1 MQGDPKKTMWLVDFS
16 LNQPV
21 LANLTF
27 VILMIVGLH
36 AMFNL
41 PRDINPDVSFETA
54 IIYTIYPGATP
65 EDIEKLVTIPI
76 EDAIRNV
83 KDLSRVISTSQE
95 NISEVVVEFTTGA
108 DIKESV
114 RDLQDEVDKISDLPE
129 EAEDPLIFE
138 LDTSGM
144 PVISVILYSAVIP
157 ENVMKDIVEDLQD
170 KLEDIPGVSSIT
182 LGGIREREIRVRV
195 DRASLERYHISLGQV
210 AEAIALRNRDFP
222 AGRIELDREEFLVR
236 TIGEFRTTGEIAE
249 TIVLASSAGN
259 AVRVRDVATVID
271 TFDDPA
277 TYSRFNSQPGVGLS
291 VLKEKD
297 ADTHTVVRATRET
310 VREHLSTI
318 PNPPKVS
325 FINDMTIL
333 IDDSLGVLKNNA
345 LIGLGFVILSLMYFI
360 GFRNALLAGL
370 GIPFTFLVTFAVM
383 RWMGISLNGI
393 TVFSL
398 VLVLGIVVDDAIII
412 IENIYRYL
420 EKGLKP
426 KEAARYAGEV
436 ATPVISSV
444 TTTMAV
450 FIPMMM
456 MVGIVGEFLSYI
468 PKIIIVTLAASLVEA
483 LFILPSHVSDFGKPM
498 KRPPL
503 GDRAIRWSQRRYKKL
518 IFTFL
523 RNRGIVISTIVV
535 LAVVSAFM
543 IPFLGIDMFAD
554 EEFSQFSVILK
565 APEGT
570 SLTQMSNIVA
580 SVEKSAL
587 MLPDEEVTGV
597 LGWTGIIYG
606 DYGVS
611 TGSNKGQ
618 VMVDLVEKEDRDR
631 TLDEII
637 EDLRG
642 RVGSV
647 PGISSI
653 EYKTLEGGPPV
664 GEPVAV
670 QVKGKSLKDVDPL
683 VEEIKEILGSI
694 PGVKDIRDDYEPG
707 KNQLSIRIDPDRAA
721 RYGLTAAGIGAEV
734 RAANEGIISS
744 IYRDGDEEVD
754 IVVRFAEADRDSP
767 AAIGSMKILSST
779 GAMVP
784 LKNVSQISYG
794 LGPSNVYRRDF
805 ERTVRITADVDT
817 ETTTSAKA
825 NQDFTPYIKG
835 LLAKHPGFKI
845 EQGGEYEKTQESF
858 ASLSRAFVIALLL
871 VYMILGV
878 QFQSFSQPLVIMLTV
893 PFAFIGVISGL
904 LINGHPFSLVAF
916 VAVVALAGIV
926 VNDSLILVDFINKKR
941 ESGISLYR
949 AIVQSG
955 IVRMRPVMMTSL
967 TTILGLLPMSLS
979 LGGASVVWKPMA
991 DSIIWGLVFSTVLT
1005 LLVIPVAYSYLAEWT
1020 LRWNRERFGMDREG
1034 SVNI

>member
-1 MQGDPKKTMWLVDFS
+1 MGM
-16 LNQPV
+16 
-21 LANLTF
+21 LAE
-27 VILMIVGLH
+27 MG
-36 AMFNL
+36 
-41 PRDINPDVSFETA
+41 
-54 IIYTIYPGATP
+54 
-65 EDIEKLVTIPI
+65 
-76 EDAIRNV
+76 
-83 KDLSRVISTSQE
+83 
-95 NISEVVVEFTTGA
+95 
-108 DIKESV
+108 
-114 RDLQDEVDKISDLPE
+114 
-129 EAEDPLIFE
+129 
-138 LDTSGM
+138 GM
-144 PVISVILYSAVIP
+144 M
-157 ENVMKDIVEDLQD
+157 EGVMKGIGEDLQD

-277 TYSRFNSQPGVGLS
+277 TYSRFNGQPGVGLS

-543 IPFLGIDMFAD
+543 IPFLGVDMFAD

-1005 LLVIPVAYSYLAEWT
+1005 LLIIPVAYSYLAQWT
-1020 LRWNRERFGMDREG
+1020 LRWNRERFRMVQD
-1034 SVNI
+1034 

>member
-1 MQGDPKKTMWLVDFS
+1 MWLVDFA

-27 VILMIVGLH
+27 IILMIVGLH

-41 PRDINPDVSFETA
+41 PRDINPEVSFETA

-65 EDIEKLVTIPI
+65 EDIEKLVTIPV

-83 KDLSRVISTSQE
+83 KDLSRVISTSHE
-95 NISEVVVEFTTGA
+95 NFSEVVVEFMTGA
-108 DIKESV
+108 DIKERV

-144 PVISVILYSAVIP
+144 PVISVILYSSVIP
-157 ENVMKDIVEDLQD
+157 EGVMKDIGEDIQD
-170 KLEDIPGVSSIT
+170 KLEDIPGVSSVELAGT
-182 LGGIREREIRVRV
+182 REREILVSV
-195 DRASLERYHISLGQV
+195 DKASLESYKLSIGRIADAIS
-210 AEAIALRNRDFP
+210 LRNRDFP
-222 AGRIELDREEFLVR
+222 AGRIEMDREEFLVR
-236 TIGEFRTTGEIAE
+236 TVGEYENPVQIAG
-249 TIVLASSAGN
+249 TIVLASNAGDV
-259 AVRVRDVATVID
+259 VRVRDVAKIED
-271 TFDDPA
+271 TFEDPT
-277 TYSRFNSQPGVGLS
+277 TYSRFNGQPGVGLS

-297 ADTHTVVRATRET
+297 ADTHAVVRATREA
-310 VREHLSTI
+310 VHEYLSGI

-325 FINDMTIL
+325 FINDMTVL

-345 LIGLGFVILSLMYFI
+345 LLGLGFVILSLMFFI
-360 GFRNALLAGL
+360 GLRNSILAGL
-370 GIPFTFLVTFAVM
+370 GIPFSFLVTFAVM
-383 RWMGISLNGI
+383 RWMGITLNGV

-420 EKGLKP
+420 EMGLKP
-426 KEAARYAGEV
+426 SEAARYAGEV

-468 PKIIIVTLAASLVEA
+468 PKIVIVTLSASLIEA
-483 LFILPSHVSDFGKPM
+483 LFILPSHVSDFAKPM
-498 KRPPL
+498 KRPPY
-503 GDRAIRWSQRRYKKL
+503 GDRFIRWSQRRYKRF

-523 RNRGIVISTIVV
+523 RNRGIVISTVIV
-535 LAVVSAFM
+535 LAIVSAFM
-543 IPFLGIDMFAD
+543 IPYLGIDMFAD

-570 SLTQMSNIVA
+570 SLARMSDIVA
-580 SVEKSAL
+580 SVEESAL
-587 MLPDEEVTGV
+587 TLPDEEVTGV

-606 DYGVS
+606 EYGVS
-611 TGSNKGQ
+611 TGSNRGQ
-618 VMVDLVEKEDRDR
+618 VMVDLVEKEDRER
-631 TLDEII
+631 SVDEII
-637 EDLRG
+637 EDLRK

-647 PGISSI
+647 PGIRSI

-670 QVKGKSLKDVDPL
+670 QVKGKTLKDVDPL
-683 VEEIKEILGSI
+683 VDEIKGILEGIS
-694 PGVKDIRDDYEPG
+694 GVKDIRDDYEPG

-721 RYGLTAAGIGAEV
+721 RYGLTATGIGAEV
-734 RAANEGIISS
+734 RAASEGIVSS
-744 IYRDGDEEVD
+744 VYRDGDEEVD
-754 IVVRFAEADRDSP
+754 IVVRFDQSDRSSP
-767 AAIGSMKILSST
+767 ASIGSMKILSST
-779 GAMVP
+779 GALVP
-784 LKNVSQISYG
+784 LKNVAEISFG
-794 LGPSNVYRRDF
+794 PGPSNVYRRDF

-817 ETTTSAKA
+817 EKTTSAKA
-825 NQDFTPYIKG
+825 NQAFTPYIKN

-858 ASLSRAFVIALLL
+858 ASLTQAFVIALLL
-871 VYMILGV
+871 VYMILGI

-893 PFAFIGVISGL
+893 PFAFIGVIAGL

-949 AIVQSG
+949 AIVRSG

-967 TTILGLLPMSLS
+967 TTILGLIPLSLS
-979 LGGASVVWKPMA
+979 LGGSSVGWKQMA
-991 DSIIWGLVFSTVLT
+991 DSIIWGLVFSTLLT

-1020 LRWNRERFGMDREG
+1020 LRWNRERFGGEQC
-1034 SVNI
+1034 